1 MLVSVE
7 SMASLRKGIPE
18 LLLDTDRFVETANAA
33 IQLKNSAGFLSM
45 PKKKPQISGVFG
57 PVEMCELSELS
68 PQDAV
73 GSLSAKG
80 RNGGIGLFFEETQ
93 GLGHT
98 ILSRGQPVQPFV
110 KFDIFGSFLGF
121 GG

>member
-1 MLVSVE
+1 VLVSVE

-68 PQDAV
+68 ELSPQDAME
-73 GSLSAKG
+73 SLSVKG
-80 RNGGIGLFFEETQ
+80 AMDWSGPLFEETQ
-93 GLGHT
+93 GLVRPSASGCSLFNH
-98 ILSRGQPVQPFV
+98 F
-110 KFDIFGSFLGF
+110 
-121 GG
+121 